1 MHTKWATVGAI
12 AMLDLNQ
19 MALFVQVVQAGSFA
33 EASRRLGM
41 PPTTLSR
48 QVAQLEDTLQ
58 ARLLQRT
65 TRKLTLTDAG
75 RTLFDQCAAQIDA
88 LNNAASQLAGDN
100 QAPKG
105 PIRVAAS
112 AGFFD
117 FFPMEW
123 VTEFLDSYPGV
134 QLEFVLSDAMADFI
148 GEGIDVAF
156 RGSAELPDSS
166 LVARKVASGYLTL
179 AASPAY
185 LAARGTPRTVD
196 DLAAHDCIRAV
207 GQSGPTTW
215 RLVGPDGPVQV
226 AVSGRFSASTGP
238 AQKKAALGGL
248 GICLLPMGS
257 LQDSLQSGTLV
268 PVLPGVASSV
278 GNLYVVYPSRRHVP
292 RAVTAFVEMTVRRLA
307 GLIQPTLTGSGGQS
321 TP

>member
-1 MHTKWATVGAI
+1 
-12 AMLDLNQ
+12 MLDLNQ

-48 QVAQLEDTLQ
+48 QVAQLEDALQ
-58 ARLLQRT
+58 TRLLQRT

-75 RTLFDQCAAQIDA
+75 RTLFDQSAAQIEA
-88 LNNAASQLAGDN
+88 LESAASQLAGEH

-105 PIRVAAS
+105 SIRVAAS

-117 FFPMEW
+117 FYEIEW
-123 VTEFLDSYPGV
+123 VAEFLAAYPGV

-166 LVARKVASGYLTL
+166 
-179 AASPAY
+179 
-185 LAARGTPRTVD
+185 
-196 DLAAHDCIRAV
+196 RAV
-207 GQSGPTTW
+207 GQAGPTTW
-215 RLVGPDGPVQV
+215 RLNGPDGPSPV
-226 AVSGRFSASTGP
+226 AVSGRFSATTGP
-238 AQKKAALGGL
+238 AQKKAAVGGL
-248 GICLLPMGS
+248 GICLLPMVV
-257 LQDSLQSGTLV
+257 LQASFRSGELIE
-268 PVLPGVASSV
+268 VLPGVASSV

-292 RAVTAFVEMTVRRLA
+292 RAVTAFVEMTVQRLA
-307 GLIQPTLTGSGGQS
+307 AVIPTPPAGSASKRASLPRASGE
-321 TP
+321 

>member
-1 MHTKWATVGAI
+1 
-12 AMLDLNQ
+12 MLDLNQ

-33 EASRRLGM
+33 EAARRLAM

-48 QVAQLEDTLQ
+48 QVAQLEDALQ
-58 ARLLQRT
+58 ARLLQRS

-75 RTLFDQCAAQIDA
+75 RALFDQCAGQIAA
-88 LNNAASQLAGDN
+88 LHNAASQLAGDS
-100 QAPKG
+100 QTPQG
-105 PIRVAAS
+105 SIRVAAS
-112 AGFFD
+112 AGLFD

-123 VTEFLDSYPGV
+123 VTEFLTRYPRV

-166 LVARKVASGYLTL
+166 LVARKVASGHFAL

-185 LAARGTPRTVD
+185 LAARGTPRTVQ

-215 RLVGPDGPVQV
+215 RLNGPDGPTQT
-226 AVSGRFSASTGP
+226 AVSGRFSANAGP
-238 AQKKAALGGL
+238 AQKKAAIGGL
-248 GICLLPMGS
+248 GICLLPIGS
-257 LQDSLQSGTLV
+257 LRASFQSGELV
-268 PVLPGVASSV
+268 EVLPGVASGV

-292 RAVTAFVEMTVRRLA
+292 RAVTAFVEMTVQRLA
-307 GLIQPTLTGSGGQS
+307 ALIEPPPALPRRKSAQLLSK
-321 TP
+321 

>member
-1 MHTKWATVGAI
+1 
-12 AMLDLNQ
+12 MLDLNQ

-33 EASRRLGM
+33 EAARRLGM

-65 TRKLTLTDAG
+65 TRKLTLTEAG
-75 RTLFDQCAAQIDA
+75 RTLFDQCAAQIEA
-88 LNNAASQLAGDN
+88 LNNAASGLAGES
-100 QAPKG
+100 QTPKG
-105 PIRVAAS
+105 TVRVAAS

-117 FFPMEW
+117 YFPMEW
-123 VTEFLDSYPGV
+123 VAEFLDTHPAV
-134 QLEFVLSDAMADFI
+134 QLEFVLSDGMADFI

-166 LVARKVASGYLTL
+166 LVARKLATGALVL

-196 DLAAHDCIRAV
+196 DLAKHDCIRAV
-207 GQSGPTTW
+207 GQNVPTSW
-215 RLVGPDGPVQV
+215 RLVGPKGTAQI
-226 AVSGRFSASTGP
+226 AVSGRFAASTGP

-248 GICLLPMGS
+248 GICLLPQGS
-257 LQDSLQSGTLV
+257 VQDSLQSGALV
-268 PVLPGVASSV
+268 QVLPGVASSV

-292 RAVTAFVEMTVRRLA
+292 RAVTAFVEMTVQRIAALVQPEAAAPRKRR
-307 GLIQPTLTGSGGQS
+307 GQS

>member
-1 MHTKWATVGAI
+1 
-12 AMLDLNQ
+12 MLDLNQ

-33 EASRRLGM
+33 AASRRLSM

-48 QVAQLEDTLQ
+48 QVAQLEDALQ

-75 RTLFDQCAAQIDA
+75 RTLFDQCAEQIDA
-88 LNNAASQLAGDN
+88 LKNAANQLAGES

-105 PIRVAAS
+105 NIRVAAS
-112 AGFFD
+112 AGFFE
-117 FFPMEW
+117 FFQMEW
-123 VTEFLDSYPGV
+123 IAEFLDKYPVV
-134 QLEFVLSDAMADFI
+134 QLEFVLADAMADFI

-166 LVARKVASGYLTL
+166 LVARKVAAGYLAL

-185 LAARGTPRTVD
+185 LAARGTPRTAQ

-207 GQSGPTTW
+207 GPTAGPTTW
-215 RLVGPDGPVQV
+215 RLNGPDGSTHIT
-226 AVSGRFSASTGP
+226 VSGRFSANTGP
-238 AQKKAALGGL
+238 AQKKAAMGGL
-248 GICLLPMGS
+248 GICLLPIGS
-257 LQDSLQSGTLV
+257 LQPSFRSGELV
-268 PVLPGVASSV
+268 EVLPGVASSV

-292 RAVTAFVEMTVRRLA
+292 PAVTAFMEMTVQRLA
-307 GLIQPTLTGSGGQS
+307 PLIQP
-321 TP
+321 PFARDAVAPV

>member
-1 MHTKWATVGAI
+1 
-12 AMLDLNQ
+12 MLDLNQ

-33 EASRRLGM
+33 EAARRLAM

-48 QVAQLEDTLQ
+48 QVAQLEDALQ

-75 RTLFDQCAAQIDA
+75 RTLFDQCATQIDA
-88 LNNAASQLAGDN
+88 LKNAASQLAGEN
-100 QAPKG
+100 QTPKG
-105 PIRVAAS
+105 SVRVAAS

-117 FFPMEW
+117 FFQMDW
-123 VTEFLDSYPGV
+123 IAEFLDHHPGV

-166 LVARKVASGYLTL
+166 LVARKVTSGYLTL

-185 LAARGTPRTVD
+185 LLARGTPHTVD

-207 GQSGPTTW
+207 GQSGPSIW
-215 RLVGPDGPVQV
+215 RLNGPNGPTQI
-226 AVSGRFSASTGP
+226 AVSGRFSANTGP
-238 AQKKAALGGL
+238 AQKKAAIAGL
-248 GICLLPMGS
+248 GICLLPIS
-257 LQDSLQSGTLV
+257 ALQPSFQLGELV
-268 PVLPGVASSV
+268 EVLPGMASSV

-292 RAVTAFVEMTVRRLA
+292 RAVTAFVEMTVQRLA
-307 GLIQPTLTGSGGQS
+307 VVMQPPLNPSAPGAPGATSR
-321 TP
+321 